1 MSFGKCQ
8 GGGRR
13 SAKRICAAQPALLIT
28 MSDRHRAL
36 LFNISRTGAMLC
48 AEKMPSEGTELFL
61 QVGEVDV
68 HARVVWTRGDR
79 CGLRFEQEIRDWDVE
94 VLNYEANRGTKA
106 TLHAAEKGGA
116 DDWTAGVAR

>member
-1 MSFGKCQ
+1 MTFGKCQ

-13 SAKRICAAQPALLIT
+13 LAKRVSAPQPAILIT

-48 AEKMPSEGTELFL
+48 AEKIPSVGTELFL

-68 HARVVWTRGDR
+68 YARVAWTDGDR
-79 CGLRFEQEIRDWDVE
+79 CGFNFDEEIRDWDVE
-94 VLNYEANRGTKA
+94 LLQYEANKGTKA
-106 TLHAAEKGGA
+106 TLQASERGGA
-116 DDWTAGVAR
+116 DDWAAGIAR